1 MIRNLKSLGLA
12 LMAVAAFGVVGVS
25 AASAAEFHSEG
36 ATTTLTGTQT
46 SQHVFTTTAGT
57 VKCNTATFSGTQSGA
72 TTQFVTVTPFYS
84 GCTAFGFINV
94 PIHVNGCTYTFDA
107 NNSGQVQIKCPAGKV
122 IEITTPGGCTT
133 TIGSQSGLKST
144 SYSVEGSGTTR
155 ELTKHTNIS
164 GLHYGECGTTRTNG
178 TLVGTTKITVE
189 LFGKHVGFWW
199 T

>member
-84 GCTAFGFINV
+84 GCIAFGFINV
-94 PIHVNGCTYTFDA
+94 PIHVNACTYTFDA
-107 NNSGQVQIKCPAGKV
+107 NNSGQVEIKCPAGKA
-122 IEITTPGGCTT
+122 IEMTAPGCTT
-133 TIGSQSGLKST
+133 TIGAQKGLKSRT
-144 SYSVEGSGTTR
+144 YTNEGAGTTR
-155 ELTKHTNIS
+155 ELTVHTNIA
-164 GLHYGECGTTRTNG
+164 GIHYVECGTTRTNG
-178 TLVGTTKITVE
+178 TYVGTTKITGETALKAHLGV
-189 LFGKHVGFWW
+189 WW
-199 T
+199 A